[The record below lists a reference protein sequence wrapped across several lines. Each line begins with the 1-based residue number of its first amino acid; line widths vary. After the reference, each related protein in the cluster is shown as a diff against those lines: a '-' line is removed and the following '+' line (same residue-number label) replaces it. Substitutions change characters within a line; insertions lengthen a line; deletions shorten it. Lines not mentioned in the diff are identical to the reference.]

1 MSKKR
6 FNDLLRS
13 TNRKGIDGLIVY
25 MEQSGFYT
33 SPCSTRYHLAE
44 EGGLLKHSLNVYDT
58 AINVAN
64 SLNKTVSTDSII
76 IVSLLHD
83 LGKMGD
89 FGKPNYVEN
98 ILKSGKAAATPY
110 ATNTEL
116 AYLPHEVRSVAIAER
131 FIHLKEDEEHA
142 IVCHNGL
149 YGDMRNV
156 INGKETPL
164 YLILHFADMWS
175 SRVTEA

>member
-6 FNDLLRS
+6 YNELLKS
-13 TNRKGIDGLIVY
+13 TNRKGIDNLISY
-25 MEQSGFYT
+25 MEQNGFYT
-33 SPCSTRYHLAE
+33 SPCSTKHHLSE
-44 EGGLLKHSLNVYDT
+44 PGGLLKHSLNVCNT
-58 AINVAN
+58 ALNIAK
-64 SLNKTVSTDSII
+64 SLNATVSEDSII
-76 IVSLLHD
+76 IASLLHD

-98 ILKSGKAAATPY
+98 VLKSGKIPAIPY
-110 ATNTEL
+110 ATNPDL
-116 AYLPHEVRSVAIAER
+116 LYLPHEIRSAAIAER

-149 YGDMRNV
+149 YGDLKYA

-164 YLILHFADMWS
+164 YLIIHFADMWA
-175 SRVTEA
+175 SRVIE